1 MRVPSPGEVQVWQA
15 DVSAADAHAYA
26 LLSPDEQARAD
37 RFRRAP
43 DRARFVASHAA
54 LRHVLARYVG
64 IRPVDLRFG
73 VAELGK
79 PFLLALDGAPDLR
92 FSLAHSGAL
101 ALVAV
106 AVGQEVGV
114 DVEAERPLP
123 DVLRLA
129 RRVAAPHEREALAA
143 CDADEQRRAFF
154 RLWVAKEAVLKAR
167 GTGLHADARQ
177 VLLSS
182 LSEGAVGLR
191 SAGAPG
197 QWTLRTLDTFEGYH
211 AALASGGAIRSVVRQ
226 TAPSADTP

>member
-43 DRARFVASHAA
+43 DRARFIASHAV
-54 LRHVLARYVG
+54 LRRVLARYT
-64 IRPVDLRFG
+64 PDEPADLRFG
-73 VAELGK
+73 IAEQGK
-79 PFLLALDGAPDLR
+79 PFLLAPDGTPDLR
-92 FSLAHSGAL
+92 FSLAHSGGL

-106 AVGQEVGV
+106 AAGQEVGV

-129 RRVAAPHEREALAA
+129 RRVAAPHEHDALAA

-182 LSEGAVGLR
+182 LSEGTVGLR

-197 QWTLRTLDTFEGYH
+197 VWTLRTLDTSAGYH
-211 AALASGGAIRSVVRQ
+211 AALASEGSIRSVLRQ
-226 TAPSADTP
+226 AAPPADTP